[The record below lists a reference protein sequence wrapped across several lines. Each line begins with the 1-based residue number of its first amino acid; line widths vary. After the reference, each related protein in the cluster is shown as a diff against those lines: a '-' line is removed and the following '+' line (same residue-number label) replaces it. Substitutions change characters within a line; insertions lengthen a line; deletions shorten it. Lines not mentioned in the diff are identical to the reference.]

1 MTRPQLTS
9 RVKLV
14 ADTDVERTVCT
25 KGSCAVSSETSGEA
39 VGVSCG
45 DYIQPSC
52 CRLIPSFQIFVKWRI
67 LSPSNCMT

>member
-1 MTRPQLTS
+1 VTRPQLAS

-14 ADTDVERTVCT
+14 ADANVENSL
-25 KGSCAVSSETSGEA
+25 SCAVSSETSGEA

-52 CRLIPSFQIFVKWRI
+52 CRLIPSFQIFVTWRI